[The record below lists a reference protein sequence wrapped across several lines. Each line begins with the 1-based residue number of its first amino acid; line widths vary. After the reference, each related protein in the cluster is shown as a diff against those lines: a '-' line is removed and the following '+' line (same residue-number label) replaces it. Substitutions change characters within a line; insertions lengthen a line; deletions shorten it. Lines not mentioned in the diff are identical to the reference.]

1 MPAKKYD
8 VYGLGN
14 ALVDVQAPVPKA
26 FLDEIGY
33 AEGVMTLV
41 ESETQVEILGRLGE
55 IDTNRCAG
63 GSAANT
69 IVGVAQFGGKTAYA
83 GKVADDEFGEFFLR
97 DLRGLGVAV
106 EGTPAAAGE
115 HTGTCVVLITP
126 PNAERTMLTHLGAA
140 GLLSA
145 ADVDAAEVA
154 AAKYAY
160 LEGYLLTGPDTRSAA
175 DAVVEAAV
183 RGGTK
188 VALSTSDPFVAAGF
202 KEDVLT
208 LVDGPVDLLFC
219 NLEEART
226 LTGETD
232 PRACLSALTAR
243 GVDVALTMG
252 PDGSLLSFGGTV
264 TTVDGVP
271 VTAKDTTGAGDMYAA
286 GILYGLTNGED
297 AAESGRLASAAAA
310 RVVGQLG
317 ARLADGPPA

>member
-1 MPAKKYD
+1 MSTKKYD

-14 ALVDVQAPVPKA
+14 ALVDVQAPVPRT
-26 FLDEIGY
+26 FLTEIGY

-41 ESETQVEILGRLGE
+41 EAETQVEILGRLGG

-69 IVGVAQFGGKTAYA
+69 LVGVAQFGGTVAFA
-83 GKVADDEFGEFFLR
+83 GKVADDDYGEFFLR
-97 DLRGLGVAV
+97 DLRSLGIAV
-106 EGTPAAAGE
+106 ESAPAADD

-140 GLLSA
+140 GRLSA
-145 ADVDAAEVA
+145 ADVDAGEVA
-154 AAKYAY
+154 AARYAY
-160 LEGYLLTGPDTRSAA
+160 LEGYLLTGPTTREAA
-175 DAVVEAAV
+175 DAVIAAAV
-183 RGGTK
+183 AGGTK

-202 KEDVLT
+202 KEDVLA

-232 PRACLSALTAR
+232 PSACLSALAAR

-252 PDGSLLSFGGTV
+252 PDGSLLSLGGEV
-264 TTVDGVP
+264 TAVDGVP
-271 VTAKDTTGAGDMYAA
+271 VEAKDTTGAGDMYAA
-286 GILYGLTNGED
+286 GILYGLTAD
-297 AAESGRLASAAAA
+297 KSPAESGRLASAAAA

-317 ARLADGPPA
+317 ARLKDSPPAT